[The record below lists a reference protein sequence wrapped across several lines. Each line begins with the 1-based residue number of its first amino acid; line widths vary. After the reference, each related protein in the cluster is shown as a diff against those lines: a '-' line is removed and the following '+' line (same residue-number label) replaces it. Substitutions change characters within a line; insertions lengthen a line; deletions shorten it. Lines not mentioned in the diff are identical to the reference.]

1 MSKYR
6 GRFGHFQ
13 GQPEMFSNNLLA
25 RSRRALAYR
34 GQNAGNRCLWR
45 VLENLRNRAV
55 SRPFFCIFDRFIP
68 KNRQL
73 RAPTHSVRSIQLG
86 IERDISSTGFRHPNE
101 NWGHYPPVPTCS
113 ARRFLSYSPP
123 VFDLSLS
130 VCAGLLYSA
139 TRVYLWR
146 CGGRYGSSAQQ
157 RRSTQ
162 DLSLIHI

>member
-25 RSRRALAYR
+25 QSRRAQSYR
-34 GQNAGNRCLWR
+34 GQYVGNQCLWH
-45 VLENLRNRAV
+45 VLEKLRVRAV

-73 RAPTHSVRSIQLG
+73 RASTHSLRSIQLG

-101 NWGHYPPVPTCS
+101 NWGHYPPVPSGGAHSDGHQTLRGRGRVC
-113 ARRFLSYSPP
+113 RRQS
-123 VFDLSLS
+123 
-130 VCAGLLYSA
+130 
-139 TRVYLWR
+139 WR
-146 CGGRYGSSAQQ
+146 CPIN
-157 RRSTQ
+157 RSLRQ
-162 DLSLIHI
+162 LDLWI